1 MGALT
6 PLVTLLV
13 EMRVLTITT
22 SLKIW
27 LSLLTILGGSICY
40 VLAEVEGDLVGYV
53 WLGVNLIAAAL
64 YHVYVKFIIG
74 EMNLS
79 TMDMVLYNNAMSIPL
94 LVVLGLLLD
103 NVADLPSGIVDVDG
117 LAWLWVGMSMFVG
130 GMISFSGFGL
140 QAVVSATSATV
151 VNQINKVAS
160 FVGAHLI
167 FHDELTPLMIVGTV
181 ITMLGTAWYSGERL
195 MERKA
200 KQAAAPAPAK
210 VDEETPLK
218 K

>member
-1 MGALT
+1 MLR
-6 PLVTLLV
+6 L
-13 EMRVLTITT
+13 R
-22 SLKIW
+22 S
-27 LSLLTILGGSICY
+27 
-40 VLAEVEGDLVGYV
+40 
-53 WLGVNLIAAAL
+53 
-64 YHVYVKFIIG
+64 
-74 EMNLS
+74 
-79 TMDMVLYNNAMSIPL
+79 
-94 LVVLGLLLD
+94 
-103 NVADLPSGIVDVDG
+103 VADLGAGLTGMDG
-117 LAWLWVGMSMFVG
+117 LAWLWVGLSMLVG

-181 ITMLGTAWYSGERL
+181 VTMLGTAWYSGERL

-200 KQAAAPAPAK
+200 KTAAPAPAPK
-210 VDEETPLK
+210 VDEETPLNKDAPAK